1 MYRVIYPC
9 IDCLCDT
16 VYTVYVKNHY
26 RMVLVTDRFCCLS
39 SSFLIVMYSLSLWQ
53 IPVFTGPVHN
63 HQDVL
68 LSFQSI
74 MAAGSSIMP
83 RGTKACVKILT
94 SRFYSWPMRTWNRS
108 FSLSPCKRTVNAHT
122 NTSLRML
129 MDSTICVVPFFVIRY
144 MVSTCNTASLKV

>member
-1 MYRVIYPC
+1 MIKAVNISHGKRSYTSIWGVHTGRYSGRYSFYKFVKCIVDSPHVINPC
-9 IDCLCDT
+9 IDCLT
-16 VYTVYVKNHY
+16 LSILFMLRIT
-26 RMVLVTDRFCCLS
+26 RMVLVTDLFCCLS

-108 FSLSPCKRTVNAHT
+108 FSLSP
-122 NTSLRML
+122 
-129 MDSTICVVPFFVIRY
+129 
-144 MVSTCNTASLKV
+144 